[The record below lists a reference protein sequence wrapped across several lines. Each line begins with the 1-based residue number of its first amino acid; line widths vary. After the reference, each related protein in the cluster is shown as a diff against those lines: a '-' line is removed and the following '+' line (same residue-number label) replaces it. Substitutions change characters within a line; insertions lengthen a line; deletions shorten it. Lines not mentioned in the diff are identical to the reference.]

1 MVRLR
6 VKELLQEKGMTK
18 YRLHLLMQVR
28 NGISYGNFNNMVEN
42 KTASIKYSNIDLL
55 SEILECDIGDLFER
69 VDESEGDSS

>member
-55 SEILECDIGDLFER
+55 SEILECDLGDLFER